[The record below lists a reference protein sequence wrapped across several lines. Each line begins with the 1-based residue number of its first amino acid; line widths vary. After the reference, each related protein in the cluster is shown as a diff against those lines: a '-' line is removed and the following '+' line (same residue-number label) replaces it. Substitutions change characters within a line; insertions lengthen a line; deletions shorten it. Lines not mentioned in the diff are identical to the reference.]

1 MSNSQVSERIAA
13 SKDDLDCRRFSV
25 LRPDQVQRLS
35 ELLRRRV
42 ALRGRTT
49 PLMGVGS
56 EGDTSVS
63 GCPVL
68 RMRLRD
74 LLHRLLEQLGRVG
87 VAVPDVR
94 LNGSSASF
102 VIGGQPDQCYN
113 DVDLLFSV
121 DLSAPATLD
130 KIKSA
135 VWDSL
140 RTCLPEGERQLQ
152 QVSMDSYIRKL
163 VRVLESDRWS
173 LISLGGCDEDDQ
185 FHQADDGREDADCV
199 AMVELKFVDRM
210 RRQFEFTVDSF
221 QIVLE
226 SIGEEGVDETKHR
239 RVLAES
245 VSGSFAEAVSHLA
258 SREIC
263 TRNPEEIRGGGLL
276 KYCRL
281 LAEGYRPAAGI
292 DPASLEKYM
301 CSRFFIDFPDP
312 ELQLGKIRAYLAA
325 HFPRRPGRLGSQQT
339 AERRLD
345 YLGTLRSV
353 VQSSTI
359 CLMHRERHSIL
370 RLITLLAEEVRDSQ
384 KAVSLEPFSSGA
396 GGWRAEQIVYGTG
409 HFPWQLMDSI
419 RDQRD
424 RQRREGSGEGR
435 RHRPLFGCIV
445 STSGGHIAFNCLSSM
460 AIVRHAGVK

>member
-1 MSNSQVSERIAA
+1 
-13 SKDDLDCRRFSV
+13 
-25 LRPDQVQRLS
+25 
-35 ELLRRRV
+35 
-42 ALRGRTT
+42 
-49 PLMGVGS
+49 
-56 EGDTSVS
+56 
-63 GCPVL
+63 
-68 RMRLRD
+68 
-74 LLHRLLEQLGRVG
+74 
-87 VAVPDVR
+87 
-94 LNGSSASF
+94 
-102 VIGGQPDQCYN
+102 GQPDQCYN
-113 DVDLLFSV
+113 DVDLLFQ
-121 DLSAPATLD
+121 PRRPPWT
-130 KIKSA
+130 KSSPPC
-135 VWDSL
+135 WDSL
-140 RTCLPEGERQLQ
+140 RTYLPEGERQLQ

-173 LISLGGCDEDDQ
+173 LISLGGCDEDDDQ
-185 FHQADDGREDADCV
+185 FHQADDGREDADC
-199 AMVELKFVDRM
+199 
-210 RRQFEFTVDSF
+210 FEFTVDSF

-276 KYCRL
+276 KYCRCCWPR
-281 LAEGYRPAAGI
+281 ATAGGRWHRPGQ
-292 DPASLEKYM
+292 PGEVHVL
-301 CSRFFIDFPDP
+301 RFFIDFPDP

-384 KAVSLEPFSSGA
+384 KGAPEPAA
-396 GGWRAEQIVYGTG
+396 GGLSRFVYGTG

-424 RQRREGSGEGR
+424 RQRAREGSGEGR
-435 RHRPLFGCIV
+435 LHRPLFGCIV

-460 AIVRHAGVK
+460 AIVRHAGESPSGPPSPRPGSSCSADECTERIRIRAVPRTTAASPDDDGPGVAETGLKAAAEAESINSRATMTASRNRTVATNMGTIHRFRTASACAVPAD